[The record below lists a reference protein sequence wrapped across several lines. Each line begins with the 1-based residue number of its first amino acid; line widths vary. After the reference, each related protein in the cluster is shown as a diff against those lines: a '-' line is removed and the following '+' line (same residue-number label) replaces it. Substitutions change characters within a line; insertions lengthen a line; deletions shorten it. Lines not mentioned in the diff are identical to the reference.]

1 MKSIFISIALF
12 ISLAVCLTAKNK
24 HKPSEVT
31 SPNKAINVVLRALNG
46 APFYSVNRNN
56 HALLS
61 DSKFEFAS
69 KAQPAFD
76 KDLRSLIQNNIIL
89 LKLGQGLWLR

>member
-31 SPNKAINVVLRALNG
+31 SPNKAINVVVRVLNG
-46 APFYSVNRNN
+46 VPFYSVNRNN
-56 HALLS
+56 QALLA
-61 DSKFEFAS
+61 DTKLGFEF
-69 KAQPAFD
+69 
-76 KDLRSLIQNNIIL
+76 KDLTALSLSTDEDQPFDFRN
-89 LKLGQGLWLR
+89 